1 MMSPDVVM
9 TTSEGKQIAFSSAM
23 EENIS
28 VFVIREYYANICSI
42 TIGYSSESIA
52 IEGWI
57 KLISSA

>member
-1 MMSPDVVM
+1 MSPDVVV
-9 TTSEGKQIAFSSAM
+9 TTSEGKQIAFSRAM
-23 EENIS
+23 EKNIS
-28 VFVIREYYANICSI
+28 VFVIREYYANTCNI

>member
-1 MMSPDVVM
+1 MSTDVVM

-28 VFVIREYYANICSI
+28 VFVITEYYANICNI
-42 TIGYSSESIA
+42 TIGYASESVVIA
-52 IEGWI
+52 GWI

>member
-1 MMSPDVVM
+1 MSPDVVM

-28 VFVIREYYANICSI
+28 VFVIRGYYANICNI
-42 TIGYSSESIA
+42 TNGYSSESIA